1 MGALK
6 IGQLVWQFAKELT
19 EHAQDGMK
27 NVDPVT
33 YKSRIEL
40 CNGCPNLTEHS
51 TCSLCGCFMPVKAK
65 WATSR
70 CPDDPPKWK
79 RNEK

>member
-1 MGALK
+1 MGGLK

-19 EHAQDGMK
+19 EHVQGGMQ

-33 YKSRIEL
+33 YKNRIEI

-51 TCSLCGCFMPVKAK
+51 TCSLCGCFMPTKAK
-65 WATSR
+65 WATSS
-70 CPDDPPKWK
+70 CPDDPPKWN
-79 RNEK
+79 RHEK

>member
-51 TCSLCGCFMPVKAK
+51 TCSLCGRFMPVKAK

>member
-1 MGALK
+1 MGTLK

-19 EHAQDGMK
+19 EHAQDGMR

-79 RNEK
+79 RDEK